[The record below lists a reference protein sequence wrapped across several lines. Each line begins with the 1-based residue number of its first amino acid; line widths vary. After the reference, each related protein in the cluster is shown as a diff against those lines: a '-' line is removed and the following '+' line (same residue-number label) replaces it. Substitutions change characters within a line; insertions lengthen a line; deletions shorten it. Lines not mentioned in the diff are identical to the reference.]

1 MSAGMRSASLSRLKW
16 GVGLRRGL
24 THWACR
30 RFSSTLGLLDGGASS
45 STHSLASHLP
55 SPIQLGL
62 SKEYE
67 VYRRSLYGGLA
78 YKALLVDA
86 AGTLIVP
93 SEPAAKVYYS
103 MGIKYGVQWSE
114 PEILKRYRWAYAQPW
129 SRSRLRYENDARP
142 FWQFI
147 VEKAT
152 GCSDPAYL
160 EELYHYYTTA
170 EAWRIA
176 DPDAGRIFEALRQS
190 GVKVA
195 VVSNFDT
202 RLRPL
207 MSALHCYDWFDAM
220 AISAEVGAEK
230 PNPAIFSA
238 ACELLGVQEQDAVH
252 VGDDRRNDIW
262 GARDAGCDAWLW
274 GEDVTSFQQ
283 VAEKIG
289 VEVAPS
295 QRL

>member
-1 MSAGMRSASLSRLKW
+1 MKMSALTRAAKLMRRKSAVAVRSIPPHS
-16 GVGLRRGL
+16 VIRR
-24 THWACR
+24 
-30 RFSSTLGLLDGGASS
+30 SS
-45 STHSLASHLP
+45 STFGKP
-55 SPIQLGL
+55 SINGNIVNSSSPVQLGL
-62 SKEYE
+62 FQDYE
-67 VYRRSLYGGLA
+67 RYRRSLYGGLA

-86 AGTLIVP
+86 AGTLIIP
-93 SEPAAKVYYS
+93 SEPAAKVYHDVG
-103 MGIKYGVQWSE
+103 MKYGVRCSE
-114 PEILKRYRWAYAQPW
+114 SEILRRYRWAYAQPW

-152 GCSDPAYL
+152 GCNDPAYL

-176 DPDAGRIFEALRQS
+176 DPDAGKTFEALRQA
-190 GVKVA
+190 GVKVG

-207 MSALHCYDWFDAM
+207 LNALNCGHWFDAM

-238 ACELLGVQEQDAVH
+238 ACELLGVHEQDAVH

-262 GARDAGCDAWLW
+262 GARDAGCDALLW
-274 GEDVTSFQQ
+274 GEDVTSFRQ

-289 VEVAPS
+289 VQIP
-295 QRL
+295 LP